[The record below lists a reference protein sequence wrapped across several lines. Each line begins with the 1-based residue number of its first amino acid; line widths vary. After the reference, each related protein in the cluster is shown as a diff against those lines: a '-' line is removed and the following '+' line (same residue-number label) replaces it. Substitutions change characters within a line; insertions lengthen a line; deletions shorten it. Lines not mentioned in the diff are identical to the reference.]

1 MSYEKL
7 AEKLRAK
14 GWSEPDI
21 QQAIGILSA
30 PADNADSSRGLYW
43 IAILLVLIA
52 DLFISIVI
60 VPILMLIKNSYVY
73 LLIFIIAWSFGFLF
87 NSLLDELETF
97 GGTYIMS
104 VLFMPSLVTIN
115 TYFMFKVFNVLASI
129 LKVNSSTGASIILTY
144 SFVFLIPFIFS
155 KIKENVAIY

>member
-7 AEKLRAK
+7 VEKLRAK

-21 QQAIGILSA
+21 QQAIEILSA
-30 PADNADSSRGLYW
+30 PTDKDSSRRLYW
-43 IAILLVLIA
+43 VAILLVLIA

-60 VPILMLIKNSYVY
+60 VPILMLIKNAYVY
-73 LLIFIIAWSFGFLF
+73 LLIFIIALSFGLLF

-104 VLFMPSLVTIN
+104 TLFMPSLVAIN
-115 TYFMFKVFNVLASI
+115 TYFMFQVFNILASI
-129 LKVNSSTGASIILTY
+129 LKVNPSIGASIILTY

-155 KIKENVAIY
+155 KIRENVAIY